1 MNYSLNNLLKQKSFF
16 ISITFSFVII
26 MFVYFNF
33 FKFDK
38 LNNFYNIFILSLV
51 FSFVLISFLTFFIV
65 NRISF
70 FYQNYKLK
78 KTGQELQK
86 KILLIFATIVMT
98 PTLLIAFFSIFI
110 FDFFYSFIVY
120 FIINANKRFSK

>member
-1 MNYSLNNLLKQKSFF
+1 MYYSLNNLLKQKSFF
-16 ISITFSFVII
+16 ISITLSFVII

-33 FKFDK
+33 FKFVK
-38 LNNFYNIFILSLV
+38 LNDFHNIFLL
-51 FSFVLISFLTFFIV
+51 FLVLIFALISLLTFFIV

-78 KTGQELQK
+78 QTGQELQK

-110 FDFFYSFIVY
+110 FC
-120 FIINANKRFSK
+120 